1 VQSGYAQWVP
11 RHGYWKQWERKKV
24 SVKGGVAAKTLARG
38 LFKPEQPA
46 APATVGPDVARFET
60 LFLRHYSRVHRLLRR
75 LLGSDEEAE
84 DAAQE
89 VFLRLYRQETVPED
103 EVGQSRWLLRVA
115 TNVGLNVL
123 RSGRRQ
129 AARLHRTAL
138 LDQADAPRREER
150 LDPAAM
156 AVAQEELALVHAI
169 LDDMPARARA
179 CLLLRHGGM
188 SYAEIADALGVAPG
202 SVGTMLARAERDFR
216 RRYDELEQGR
226 DAHERGTERS

>member
-1 VQSGYAQWVP
+1 M
-11 RHGYWKQWERKKV
+11 
-24 SVKGGVAAKTLARG
+24 SVKGDAAVNTLARG
-38 LFKPEQPA
+38 LYDPEQATRPA
-46 APATVGPDVARFET
+46 AREPETVRFEA
-60 LFLRHYSRVHRLLRR
+60 LFFRHYSRVHRLLRR

-89 VFLRLYRQETVPED
+89 VFLRLYRQESVPPD
-103 EVGQSRWLLRVA
+103 EAGQSRWLLRVA

-129 AARLHRTAL
+129 SARLRRTAV

-150 LDPAAM
+150 LDPAAL
-156 AVAQEELALVHAI
+156 ALAQEELALVRAI
-169 LDDMPARARA
+169 LDAMPARARA

-202 SVGTMLARAERDFR
+202 SVGTMLARAEREFR
-216 RRYDELEQGR
+216 RRYDEAEQDR
-226 DAHERGTERS
+226 STHEHGTERS